1 MYTYNLYNILQ
12 QLYINKIN
20 KNEMNNKLIKVSGK

>member
-1 MYTYNLYNILQ
+1 MYTYNLYNIPQ